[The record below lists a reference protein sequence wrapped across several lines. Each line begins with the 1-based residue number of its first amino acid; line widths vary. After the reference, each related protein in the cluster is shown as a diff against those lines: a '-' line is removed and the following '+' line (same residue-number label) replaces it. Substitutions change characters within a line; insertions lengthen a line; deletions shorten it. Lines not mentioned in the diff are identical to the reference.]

1 MKRFASRLALA
12 VSVTLL
18 VLGVLELALQQAGF
32 AHQSRQKVLW
42 KPVIS
47 GFIGTLAFDI
57 PTRFA
62 PPGYLWVAEP
72 DTIFTDRYGFRR
84 PELPIRKEPGKI
96 RIAFLGGST
105 TQGAHRP
112 YPERTIR
119 LLNTVVGTNRYEAL
133 NVACSSYSTHQ
144 SLKALERWVLPRD
157 PDLVVIYHGWN
168 DVDVAGDGYADHE
181 KDLPVRFLRDEQR
194 RVFNF
199 PLFPTR
205 TAQLLAFALD
215 RADTT
220 WPRLRV
226 PPQRFEQNLDRMA
239 HLTGASSIRTML
251 FTRPRAR
258 SRALPVAAGAVAAAY
273 RKAGLPEDPD
283 ARYDALHLICT
294 DIQRAVAK
302 RYPHVALF
310 DASAILDGLQD
321 REATGEFGSD
331 IRIFMRDAVHIYEFA
346 EELLGIELACALAPE
361 LEAHIRTQ
369 VQTPDYH
376 VARAREFLSDDQ
388 VFEAAWH
395 TRACIRLV
403 GGAHPEAEELLRRAE
418 AEYEFVRLFR
428 EARWGGPD
436 EDFDSRI
443 RKLRRCLELRPSDF
457 GVCLQIFRVCE
468 YAGRVPDAASAMAD
482 FRPATAE
489 AAYQHALLQLRS
501 HQAARRSPG
510 IIATA
515 SRILSIRPDDPEA
528 LRALK
533 SGAKN

>member
-1 MKRFASRLALA
+1 MKRIASRLALA

-18 VLGVLELALQQAGF
+18 VLGALELVLQQAGF
-32 AHQSRQKVLW
+32 THQPRRKVLW

-62 PPGYLWVAEP
+62 PPGYIWVAEP

-112 YPERTIR
+112 YPERAIR

-157 PDLVVIYHGWN
+157 PDIVVIYHGWN

-181 KDLPVRFLRDEQR
+181 KDLSVRFLRDEQHR
-194 RVFNF
+194 EFVI
-199 PLFPTR
+199 PLFPAR
-205 TAQLLAFALD
+205 TAQLLAFMSD
-215 RADTT
+215 RIDPT
-220 WPRLRV
+220 WPRMRV
-226 PPQRFEQNLDRMA
+226 PPRRFEDNLDRMA
-239 HLTGASSIRTML
+239 RLTGRAQIRTMV
-251 FTRPRAR
+251 FTRPNARA
-258 SRALPVAAGAVAAAY
+258 RALPPASGVVADAS
-273 RKAGLPEDPD
+273 RKAGLPEDSD
-283 ARYDALHLICT
+283 TRYDILHRTVT
-294 DIQRAVAK
+294 DIQRSVAA
-302 RYPHVALF
+302 RYPHIDLF
-310 DASAILDGLQD
+310 DASGLLDEIQA
-321 REATGEFGSD
+321 RHSAGEFGSD
-331 IRIFMRDAVHIYEFA
+331 IAIFMRDAVHIFEFA
-346 EELLGIELACALAPE
+346 EELLAIELACAIAPE
-361 LEAHIRTQ
+361 LAERIRDH
-369 VQTPDYH
+369 VESPNYH
-376 VARAREFLSDDQ
+376 LERAREFLLDDQ

-395 TRACIRLV
+395 ARASIRLSD
-403 GGAHPEAEELLRRAE
+403 GAQPEAEELLRRAG

-428 EARWGGPD
+428 DARWGGPD

-468 YAGRVPDAASAMAD
+468 YSGRLDEAD
-482 FRPATAE
+482 THLALFRPADPQSEQAWSRLR
-489 AAYQHALLQLRS
+489 AY
-501 HQAARRSPG
+501 ARR
-510 IIATA
+510 A
-515 SRILSIRPDDPEA
+515 
-528 LRALK
+528 
-533 SGAKN
+533 AK